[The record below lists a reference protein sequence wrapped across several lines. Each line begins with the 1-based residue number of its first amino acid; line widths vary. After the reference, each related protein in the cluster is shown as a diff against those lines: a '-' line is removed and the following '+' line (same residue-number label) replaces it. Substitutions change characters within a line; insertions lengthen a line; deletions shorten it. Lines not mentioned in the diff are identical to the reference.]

1 MKFIL
6 IIMTFLSSLF
16 GTKAQ
21 QADSIKVLNAT
32 DYKTQVVNNDVQLV
46 DVRTAA
52 EFSQGAL
59 DNALNIDFFQKE
71 NFRSKMEKLDKE
83 KPVYLYCRS
92 GARSNKAATLLDKM
106 GFTKIYDLKGGYLGW
121 PY

>member
-16 GTKAQ
+16 GAKAQ
-21 QADSIKVLNAT
+21 QVDSIKVLNAT
-32 DYKTQVVNNDVQLV
+32 EYKTQVVNKDVQLV

-52 EFSQGAL
+52 EFNQGAL

-106 GFTKIYDLKGGYLGW
+106 GFTKIYDLKGGFLGW

>member
-16 GTKAQ
+16 GAKAQ
-21 QADSIKVLNAT
+21 QADSIKVLNAS
-32 DYKTQVVNNDVQLV
+32 DYKTQVVNKDVQLV

-52 EFSQGAL
+52 EFNQGAL

-71 NFRSKMEKLDKE
+71 NFRSEMEKLDKD
-83 KPVYLYCRS
+83 KPIYLYCRS
-92 GARSNKAATLLDKM
+92 GARSNKAAAALDKM
-106 GFTKIYDLKGGYLGW
+106 GFTQIYDLKGGYLAW

>member
-16 GTKAQ
+16 GAKAQ

-32 DYKTQVVNNDVQLV
+32 EYKTQVVNKDVQLV

-52 EFSQGAL
+52 EFNQGAL

-106 GFTKIYDLKGGYLGW
+106 GFTKIYDLKGGFLGW

>member
-16 GTKAQ
+16 GVKAQ

>member
-16 GTKAQ
+16 GVKAQ

-106 GFTKIYDLKGGYLGW
+106 GFTKIYDLKGGFLGW